1 MVSLMIKSKFKKI
14 ANEVINTEI
23 NSLKKLK
30 KSLDAS
36 FNKTIEVILNCKKGK
51 VILSGVGKSGII
63 AKKISSTL
71 ASVGTPSFYVDASSC
86 SHGDLGQI
94 SSNDVLI
101 LISNSGES
109 SELKNII
116 QYANRNKNI
125 TLIGIVSKKNSLL
138 YKASDIKIL
147 LPEVKEA
154 GPGNMVPTSSTIMQL
169 AIGDAIAISTMR
181 IKKFGEKEFK
191 RFHPSGS
198 LGARLKTVEDLM
210 LKGKK
215 IPFISENTGMK
226 TALKIIT
233 KKKLGVLVVQ
243 NSKKKTNGIITDGQL
258 RRVSEKV
265 DNFKD
270 LKVKDVMTKNPISID
285 MQVLAAKALSLM
297 NTKKITSLC
306 VHNKNKKK
314 TVGII
319 HIHNI
324 LESNIQ

>member
-1 MVSLMIKSKFKKI
+1 MIKSKFKKI

-94 SSNDVLI
+94 SSNDILI

-215 IPFISENTGMK
+215 IPFISENSGMK

-306 VHNKNKKK
+306 VHNQNKKK

>member
-1 MVSLMIKSKFKKI
+1 MIKSKFKKI
-14 ANEVINTEI
+14 ANEVINIEI

-215 IPFISENTGMK
+215 IPFISENSGMK